1 MTEGSPQ
8 KGSLVRVYTD
18 LPMPRDTQ
26 WSSQKWAKRVEQT
39 FLSRSS
45 FPGLFDHFI
54 IVWEI
59 RTTNLI
65 YWVIDF
71 QGTCYPCCYCVLLL
85 RVHVW
90 KRLALL
96 GAESYRSTFGSE
108 AEL

>member
-26 WSSQKWAKRVEQT
+26 WSSQKWAKHVDRT
-39 FLSRSS
+39 FLSQSS

-54 IVWEI
+54 TVWGI
-59 RTTNLI
+59 RTTYLI
-65 YWVIDF
+65 CWITDF
-71 QGTCYPCCYCVLLL
+71 QGTCDPCCYCVLLL
-85 RVHVW
+85 RPHVW

-96 GAESYRSTFGSE
+96 QAKRYVSTFGSK